1 MGTLTRLA
9 FGGACVAVVALEGLA
24 LAGWH
29 GWRPALRTTADS
41 AAADTTPVDERAAPS
56 PVAHVQ
62 RAQPAVIASAAPDS
76 QPLSV
81 PARVAVSPQ
90 SREKYYAE
98 LRRRIHWVPTRLG
111 DETLFTP
118 DVRSRMLL
126 VKSAARQAGL
136 EDVGLSFKDVYGL
149 ISAETSWV
157 PRMGA
162 SKDGTPN
169 LGIAQFEPATARL
182 LGMRNPDDPVES
194 VHVAAL
200 HMKKA
205 ALWSQERI
213 AGLKLDAAERAE
225 RLREGVSIYYNLSSR
240 GRSAWN
246 GKNTGKLP
254 RETQL
259 HIYNARLGA
268 REAGLLEAELRP
280 ANDSPRESP
289 MLMTASTGQVAAGR

>member
-1 MGTLTRLA
+1 MGAVSKLA
-9 FGGACVAVVALEGLA
+9 FAGACVAVVALEGLA
-24 LAGWH
+24 LAGWQ
-29 GWRPALRTTADS
+29 GWRPAHS
-41 AAADTTPVDERAAPS
+41 A
-56 PVAHVQ
+56 
-62 RAQPAVIASAAPDS
+62 
-76 QPLSV
+76 
-81 PARVAVSPQ
+81 AVSPETLARPPAVAALAPALSQ
-90 SREKYYAE
+90 ALAASLPVNVSPPPREKYYAE
-98 LRRRIHWVPTRLG
+98 LRGRIHWVPTRMG
-111 DETLFTP
+111 EETLSTP
-118 DVRSRMLL
+118 DAPSRMLL
-126 VKSAARQAGL
+126 VKSAAQQAGL
-136 EDVGLSFKDVYGL
+136 EDVGLGFKDVYGL

-157 PRMGA
+157 PRTGA

-169 LGIAQFEPATARL
+169 LGIAQFEPATARS

-200 HMKKA
+200 HMREA

-246 GKNTGKLP
+246 GSNTRKLP

-268 REAGLLEAELRP
+268 READQLEAALRP
-280 ANDSPRESP
+280 GERGLHEGMMLAASSGPR
-289 MLMTASTGQVAAGR
+289 

>member
-1 MGTLTRLA
+1 MGALTRLA
-9 FGGACVAVVALEGLA
+9 FVGACVAVVALEGLA
-24 LAGWH
+24 LAGWQ
-29 GWRPALRTTADS
+29 GWRPAPDITADRTVVN
-41 AAADTTPVDERAAPS
+41 TTPVGGWAAPS
-56 PVAHVQ
+56 QVPQAQ
-62 RAQPAVIASAAPDS
+62 RAQPAVVASAAPVS
-76 QPLSV
+76 QLPGV
-81 PARVAVSPQ
+81 PARVAAAPQ
-90 SREKYYAE
+90 SSEKYYAE

-118 DVRSRMLL
+118 DMRSRMLL
-126 VKSAARQAGL
+126 VKSAALQAGL

-200 HMKKA
+200 HMKAA

-280 ANDSPRESP
+280 ADASPRESLL
-289 MLMTASTGQVAAGR
+289 LMTASTGQVAAGR